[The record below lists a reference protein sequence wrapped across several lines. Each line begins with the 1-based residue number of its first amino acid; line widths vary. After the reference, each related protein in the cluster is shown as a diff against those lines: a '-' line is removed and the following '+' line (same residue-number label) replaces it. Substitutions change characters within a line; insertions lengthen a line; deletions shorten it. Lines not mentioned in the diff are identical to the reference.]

1 MQYAL
6 AVDIGG
12 TKATVASIDSEF
24 KIIHRREIATGSAT
38 QLDVA
43 LIEAS
48 NEVIAA
54 TSGELIGVGIGSAGP
69 LNLTAGTISPVN
81 IPSWRGF
88 EIVDLFKR
96 LTSNDNV
103 VLHGDGMAVADA
115 EHQLGAGRGS
125 RNMLGMVVST
135 GVGGGLILNGN
146 LVSGESGNVS
156 FFGHHSINHTGIRC
170 TCGRTGCVEAYASGP
185 SMVRRAEE
193 LGWNAPTNDF
203 IALAQSAR
211 DGDSIAI
218 RVIDEGA
225 HALAVSIINVGVIND
240 LDLVVV
246 GGGVSQAGDIYW
258 QPLLRHIAAEAS
270 HISFLAELKIK
281 KAELL
286 RDSGLLGAA
295 LGVLR
300 PSWSEGTPII

>member
-12 TKATVASIDSEF
+12 TKATVASIDGAF
-24 KIIHRREIATGSAT
+24 KVIHRREIATGSASN
-38 QLDVA
+38 LDGA

-48 NEVIAA
+48 KDVIAA

-69 LNLTAGTISPVN
+69 LNLSAGTISPVN

-88 EIVDLFKR
+88 QIVDLFKQ
-96 LTSNDNV
+96 LTSCNNV

-135 GVGGGLILNGN
+135 GVGGGLILDNK

-170 TCGRTGCVEAYASGP
+170 TCGRIGCVEAYASGP
-185 SMVRRAEE
+185 SMVRRAQD
-193 LGWNAPTNDF
+193 LGWNSPATDF

-211 DGDSIAI
+211 DGDSTAI
-218 RVIDEGA
+218 QVIDEGA
-225 HALAVSIINVGVIND
+225 HALAVSIINVCVIND

-258 QPLLRHIAAEAS
+258 QPLLKHITAEAS
-270 HISFLAELKIK
+270 HISFLADLKIK

-300 PSWSEGTPII
+300 PS

>member
-1 MQYAL
+1 L
-6 AVDIGG
+6 S
-12 TKATVASIDSEF
+12 K
-24 KIIHRREIATGSAT
+24 
-38 QLDVA
+38 
-43 LIEAS
+43 
-48 NEVIAA
+48 
-54 TSGELIGVGIGSAGP
+54 
-69 LNLTAGTISPVN
+69 GTISPVN
-81 IPSWRGF
+81 IPSWREF
-88 EIVDLFKR
+88 EIVQLLKQ
-96 LTSNDNV
+96 TTGCQNV

-135 GVGGGLILNGN
+135 GVGGGLVLNGN
-146 LVSGESGNVS
+146 LVAGESGNVS

-170 TCGRTGCVEAYASGP
+170 ACGRTGCVEAYASGP
-185 SMVRRAEE
+185 SMVKRAIE
-193 LGWNAPTNDF
+193 LGWSSGDQDF

-218 RVIDEGA
+218 EVIDAGA
-225 HALAVSIINVGVIND
+225 HALAVAIINVCAIND
-240 LDLVVV
+240 VDLVVV

-258 QPLLRHIAAEAS
+258 QPLLRHISAEAS
-270 HISFLAELKIK
+270 HISFLANLQIK

-300 PSWSEGTPII
+300 PQ

>member
-12 TKATVASIDSEF
+12 TKATVASIGLAF
-24 KIIHRREIATGSAT
+24 KVIQRREISRGSAT
-38 QLDVA
+38 NLDEA

-48 NEVIAA
+48 KDVIAA
-54 TSGELIGVGIGSAGP
+54 TSGELVGVGIGSAGP
-69 LNLTAGTISPVN
+69 LNLSAGTISPVN
-81 IPSWRGF
+81 IPSWRSF
-88 EIVDLFKR
+88 QIVDLFKQ
-96 LTSNDNV
+96 LTAHDHV

-146 LVSGESGNVS
+146 LVAGESGNVS

-193 LGWNAPTNDF
+193 LGWSAPTTDF

-211 DGDSIAI
+211 DGDSSALQA
-218 RVIDEGA
+218 IDEGA
-225 HALAVSIINVGVIND
+225 HALAVSIINVCVIND

-258 QPLLRHIAAEAS
+258 QPLLNHIAAESS
-270 HISFLAELKIK
+270 HISFLADLKIK

-300 PSWSEGTPII
+300 PS

>member
-12 TKATVASIDSEF
+12 TKATVASIDGAF
-24 KIIHRREIATGSAT
+24 KVIHRREIATGSASN
-38 QLDVA
+38 LDGA

-48 NEVIAA
+48 KDVIAT

-69 LNLTAGTISPVN
+69 LNLSAGTISPVN

-88 EIVDLFKR
+88 QIVDLFKQ
-96 LTSNDNV
+96 LTSCNNV

-135 GVGGGLILNGN
+135 GVGGGLILDNK

-170 TCGRTGCVEAYASGP
+170 TCGRIGCVEAYASGP
-185 SMVRRAEE
+185 SMVRRAQD
-193 LGWNAPTNDF
+193 LGWNFPATDF

-211 DGDSIAI
+211 DGDSTAI
-218 RVIDEGA
+218 QVIDEGA
-225 HALAVSIINVGVIND
+225 HALAVSIINVCVIND

-258 QPLLRHIAAEAS
+258 QPLLKHITAEAS
-270 HISFLAELKIK
+270 HISFLADLKIK

-300 PSWSEGTPII
+300 PS

>member
-12 TKATVASIDSEF
+12 TKATVASIDGAF
-24 KIIHRREIATGSAT
+24 KVLSRREISTGSADN
-38 QLDVA
+38 LDTA
-43 LIEAS
+43 LIDAS

-69 LNLTAGTISPVN
+69 LNLSDGTISPVN

-88 EIVDLFKR
+88 EIVALYKS
-96 LTSNDNV
+96 LTRCENV
-103 VLHGDGMAVADA
+103 LLHGDGMAVADA

-135 GVGGGLILNGN
+135 GVGGGLILDNK

-170 TCGRTGCVEAYASGP
+170 TCGRIGCVEAYASGP
-185 SMVRRAEE
+185 SMVKRAHE
-193 LGWNAPTNDF
+193 LGWISSERDF

-211 DGDSIAI
+211 DGDPIALQ
-218 RVIDEGA
+218 VIDEGA
-225 HALAVSIINVGVIND
+225 HALAVSIINVCAIND

-258 QPLLRHIAAEAS
+258 QPLLTHIAAEAS
-270 HISFLAELKIK
+270 HISYLADLKIK

-300 PSWSEGTPII
+300 P

>member
-12 TKATVASIDSEF
+12 TKATVASIDGAF
-24 KIIHRREIATGSAT
+24 KVIHRREIATGSASN
-38 QLDVA
+38 LDGA

-48 NEVIAA
+48 KDVIAA

-69 LNLTAGTISPVN
+69 LNLSAGTISPVN

-88 EIVDLFKR
+88 QIVDLFKK
-96 LTSNDNV
+96 LTSCNNV

-135 GVGGGLILNGN
+135 GVGGGLILDNK

-170 TCGRTGCVEAYASGP
+170 TCGRIGCVEAYASGP
-185 SMVRRAEE
+185 SMVRRAQD
-193 LGWNAPTNDF
+193 LGWNSPATDF

-211 DGDSIAI
+211 DGDSTAI
-218 RVIDEGA
+218 QVIDEGA
-225 HALAVSIINVGVIND
+225 HALAVSIINVCVIND

-258 QPLLRHIAAEAS
+258 QQLLKHIATEAS
-270 HISFLAELKIK
+270 HIAFLADLKIK

-300 PSWSEGTPII
+300 PS

>member
-12 TKATVASIDSEF
+12 TKATVASVDTEF
-24 KIIHRREIATGSAT
+24 RIIQRREISTGSDLNLHERLRLAT
-38 QLDVA
+38 
-43 LIEAS
+43 E
-48 NEVIAA
+48 EVITLSA
-54 TSGELIGVGIGSAGP
+54 GQLIGVGIGSAGP
-69 LNLTAGTISPVN
+69 LNLSAGTISPVN
-81 IPSWRGF
+81 IPSWRDF
-88 EIVDLFKR
+88 KVVDLFKDI
-96 LTSNDNV
+96 TGSTNV

-135 GVGGGLILNGN
+135 GVGGGLILNN
-146 LVSGESGNVS
+146 SLVAGESGNVS
-156 FFGHHSINHTGIRC
+156 FFGHHSINHTGALC

-185 SMVRRAEE
+185 SMVKRAIEC
-193 LGWNAPTNDF
+193 GWTSSDQDF
-203 IALAQSAR
+203 ISLAQSAR
-211 DGDSIAI
+211 DGNQIALQ
-218 RVIDEGA
+218 VIDEGA
-225 HALAVSIINVGVIND
+225 HALAVAIINVCAIND
-240 LDLVVV
+240 LNLVVI

-258 QPLLRHIAAEAS
+258 QPLLSHIAQEAS
-270 HISFLAELKIK
+270 HISFLTGLQIK

-300 PSWSEGTPII
+300 PQ

>member
-12 TKATVASIDSEF
+12 TKATVASIDGAF
-24 KIIHRREIATGSAT
+24 KVIQRREIATGSASN
-38 QLDVA
+38 LDAA

-48 NEVIAA
+48 KDVISA

-69 LNLTAGTISPVN
+69 LNLSAGTISPVN

-88 EIVDLFKR
+88 QIVELFKQ
-96 LTSNDNV
+96 LTSCNNV

-135 GVGGGLILNGN
+135 GVGGGLILDDK

-170 TCGRTGCVEAYASGP
+170 TCGRIGCVEAYASGP
-185 SMVRRAEE
+185 SMVRRAQE
-193 LGWNAPTNDF
+193 LGWDSPATDF

-211 DGDSIAI
+211 DRDPIALQ
-218 RVIDEGA
+218 VIDEGA
-225 HALAVSIINVGVIND
+225 HALAVSIINVCVIND

-258 QPLLRHIAAEAS
+258 QPLLKHIAAEAS
-270 HISFLAELKIK
+270 HISFLSDLKIK

-300 PSWSEGTPII
+300 PS

>member
-12 TKATVASIDSEF
+12 TKATVASIDSAF
-24 KIIHRREIATGSAT
+24 SVIHRREISTGSAT
-38 QLDVA
+38 HLDEA
-43 LIEAS
+43 LIAAS
-48 NEVIAA
+48 REVIAA
-54 TSGELIGVGIGSAGP
+54 TSGELVGVGIGSAGP
-69 LNLTAGTISPVN
+69 LNLSAGTISPVN
-81 IPSWRGF
+81 IPSWRGYQ
-88 EIVDLFKR
+88 IVDLFKQ
-96 LTSNDNV
+96 LTSSDNV

-146 LVSGESGNVS
+146 LVSGGSGNVS

-170 TCGRTGCVEAYASGP
+170 TCGRIGCVEAYASGP
-185 SMVRRAEE
+185 SMVRRAGE
-193 LGWNAPTNDF
+193 LGWHSPATDF

-211 DGDSIAI
+211 DGDSIALQA
-218 RVIDEGA
+218 IDEGA
-225 HALAVSIINVGVIND
+225 HALAVSIINVCVIND

-246 GGGVSQAGDIYW
+246 GGGVSQAGDVYW
-258 QPLLRHIAAEAS
+258 QPLLKHITAEAS
-270 HISFLAELKIK
+270 HISFLADLKIK

-300 PSWSEGTPII
+300 PS

>member
-12 TKATVASIDSEF
+12 TKATVASIDAAF
-24 KIIHRREIATGSAT
+24 KVLHRREISTGSASN
-38 QLDVA
+38 LDAA
-43 LIEAS
+43 LIAAS
-48 NEVIAA
+48 KEVIAA
-54 TSGELIGVGIGSAGP
+54 TSGELIGVGIGTAGP
-69 LNLTAGTISPVN
+69 LDLNKGTISPVN

-88 EIVDLFKR
+88 EIVEVYKK
-96 LTSNDNV
+96 LTDCENV

-135 GVGGGLILNGN
+135 GVGGGLILNN
-146 LVSGESGNVS
+146 TLVAGESGNVS

-170 TCGRTGCVEAYASGP
+170 TCGRTGCVEVYASGP
-185 SMVRRAEE
+185 SMVKRAIE
-193 LGWNAPTNDF
+193 LGWKSSKADF
-203 IALAQSAR
+203 ITLAQSAR
-211 DGDSIAI
+211 DGDQVALQA
-218 RVIDEGA
+218 IDEGA
-225 HALAVSIINVGVIND
+225 HALAVGIVNVCAIND
-240 LDLVVV
+240 VDVVVV

-258 QPLLRHIAAEAS
+258 QPLLTHIASEAS
-270 HISFLAELKIK
+270 HISFLTNLKIK

-300 PSWSEGTPII
+300 PQSIR